1 MGDEGAKGGE
11 GGRGE
16 LVGCLI
22 INSSRPVPSSEV
34 LEDKTNF
41 QKCQNM
47 YDYQTR
53 KTFRQNVDAG

>member
-1 MGDEGAKGGE
+1 MGDEGAKGVE

-22 INSSRPVPSSEV
+22 INSLRPVPSSEV

-41 QKCQNM
+41 QKYQNM
-47 YDYQTR
+47 CDYQTR
-53 KTFRQNVDAG
+53 KTFR

>member
-1 MGDEGAKGGE
+1 MGDKGAKGGK

-16 LVGCLI
+16 LVECLI
-22 INSSRPVPSSEV
+22 ITSSRPVPSSEV

-41 QKCQNM
+41 QKYQNM

-53 KTFRQNVDAG
+53 KTFR